1 MNNLRNK
8 VQLIGKLG
16 INPEVRSLKD
26 GKKFA
31 RLSIATKDVYKN
43 TKGEKVVE
51 TQWHNLVAWGKVA
64 ENMEVF
70 LKKGNEVAVQGKLQH
85 RSYENK
91 EGIKKYITEIV
102 VMEFM
107 LLSKAPSTAPTE
119 ETVVN
124 EPQPAAY

>member
-16 INPEVRSLKD
+16 INPEVRALKD
-26 GKKFA
+26 GKKLA

-43 TKGEKVVE
+43 MKGEKVVE
-51 TQWHNLVAWGKVA
+51 TQWHNLIAWGKVA

-107 LLSKAPSTAPTE
+107 LLSKAPSAAAADE
-119 ETVVN
+119 AVVN
-124 EPQPAAY
+124 EPQVAGY